1 MHSYRVV
8 VNTTAREP
16 LISGNGMA
24 ADEICCKILLGESGS
39 GKREIF
45 VGGCAPT
52 FICTVRS
59 QNFQKKCNFWEAST
73 ALFVWFQRRFV
84 DFLDTHFF

>member
-1 MHSYRVV
+1 M
-8 VNTTAREP
+8 
-16 LISGNGMA
+16 

-52 FICTVRS
+52 FICAVCE
-59 QNFQKKCNFWEAST
+59 NLKKGAIFWEA
-73 ALFVWFQRRFV
+73 AL
-84 DFLDTHFF
+84 